1 MLGKAPLASGSR
13 MKFPG
18 SVSVLVAGSST
29 SEVEQLVADLGR
41 HFGHV
46 EGSTNSAAAE
56 ADIERHAPDV
66 VVLAFKEL
74 GQAQPYCQA
83 LSHPDQPRH
92 PHRTVLL
99 CGKEDAATAF
109 ALCKKQY
116 FDDYVV
122 YWPNPQDPLRVAMSV
137 WLACRVRVALREQ
150 GAAGADLVTHAR
162 HLRDLDRKLTTE
174 LEAGERQAAAAHDSM
189 VKLEQD
195 LSRANDEFSS
205 HLARGGTN
213 AAVEVM
219 DSEALSRDL
228 AQFKT
233 QQLELA
239 RSARDEGIKPMS
251 AWARQLRE
259 KVEPALAGTRA
270 LAAQVRQARP
280 TLLVVDEDATM
291 RGLLAPALRELGY
304 DLTVIGDGNHVLRQ
318 LAQAHPDAIL
328 LDIRTSGSDA
338 IGLTRHL
345 KTLPEV
351 AHIPIIIMSG
361 DSRRETL
368 ISSLK
373 AGAADFIAKPFTREV
388 LRTKLDRVLRRAAS
402 AAASLS

>member
-1 MLGKAPLASGSR
+1 
-13 MKFPG
+13 MKFPDP
-18 SVSVLVAGSST
+18 VCVLVAGNST
-29 SEVEQLVADLGR
+29 GDVEPLVASLRR
-41 HFGHV
+41 HFGQV
-46 EGSTNSAAAE
+46 ESSTDSEAAD
-56 ADIERHAPDV
+56 ADIGRHAPDV
-66 VVLAFKEL
+66 VVLAFQDL
-74 GQAQPYCQA
+74 GHAQPYCQA

-92 PHRTVLL
+92 PHRTILL
-99 CGKEDAATAF
+99 CRQEDAATAF

-122 YWPNPQDPLRVAMSV
+122 YWPSPQDALRVAMSV

-150 GAAGADLVTHAR
+150 GAAGADLQTHAR
-162 HLRDLDRKLTTE
+162 HLRDLDRKLTRE
-174 LEAGERQAAAAHDSM
+174 IESGERQAAAAHDTM

-195 LSRANDEFSS
+195 LSRASDEFSS
-205 HLARGGTN
+205 HLVRGGTN
-213 AAVEVM
+213 SAVEVK

-233 QQLELA
+233 QQLELT
-239 RSARDEGIKPMS
+239 RSAREQGIKPIS

-270 LAAQVRQARP
+270 LAAQVRPARP

-304 DLTVIGDGNHVLRQ
+304 DLTVIGDGKLVLRE
-318 LAQAHPDAIL
+318 LVHAHPDAIL
-328 LDIRTSGSDA
+328 LDIRSSGSNA
-338 IGLTRHL
+338 IDLTRHL
-345 KTLPEV
+345 KTLPDV

-361 DSRRETL
+361 DARRETL

-373 AGAADFIAKPFTREV
+373 AGASDFIAKPFTREV
-388 LRTKLDRVLRRAAS
+388 LRAKLDRVLQRAAAL
-402 AAASLS
+402 AAASSNQAIGN

>member
-1 MLGKAPLASGSR
+1 

-18 SVSVLVAGSST
+18 SVSVLVAGNST

-41 HFGHV
+41 HFGNV
-46 EGSTNSAAAE
+46 EGSTNSESAA

-66 VVLAFKEL
+66 VVLAFREL

-83 LSHPDQPRH
+83 LSHPDQPKH

-99 CGKEDAATAF
+99 CRKEDAATAF

-116 FDDYVV
+116 FDDFIVF
-122 YWPNPQDPLRVAMSV
+122 WPSPQDPLRIAMSV
-137 WLACRVRVALREQ
+137 WLACRAMMAVREQ
-150 GAAGADLVTHAR
+150 GLAGADLLTHAR
-162 HLRDLDRKLTTE
+162 HLRDLDRKLTHE
-174 LEAGERQAAAAHDSM
+174 LETGERQAAAAHDSM

-195 LSRANDEFSS
+195 LSRASDEFSS

-213 AAVEVM
+213 AAVEVK
-219 DSEALSRDL
+219 DAEALTRDL

-239 RSARDEGIKPMS
+239 RSARDQGVRPMS

-259 KVEPALAGTRA
+259 KVEPALASTRA

-280 TLLVVDEDATM
+280 MLLVVDEDATM

-304 DLTVIGDGNHVLRQ
+304 DLTVVGDGNQVMRE

-328 LDIRTSGSDA
+328 LDIRSSGSAA
-338 IGLTRHL
+338 ISLTRHL
-345 KTLPEV
+345 KTLSDV
-351 AHIPIIIMSG
+351 AHIPVIIMSG

-388 LRTKLDRVLRRAAS
+388 LRAKLQRVLQRAAS
-402 AAASLS
+402 IAATT

>member
-1 MLGKAPLASGSR
+1 
-13 MKFPG
+13 MKFPNP
-18 SVSVLVAGSST
+18 VSVLVAGNSSG
-29 SEVEQLVADLGR
+29 EVEQLLVDLGR

-46 EGSTNSAAAE
+46 EVSTNSDAAV

-74 GQAQPYCQA
+74 GHAQPYCQA

-99 CGKEDAATAF
+99 CRKEDAATAF

-122 YWPNPQDPLRVAMSV
+122 YWPSPQDPLRVAMSV
-137 WLACRVRVALREQ
+137 WLACRASAALRQQ
-150 GAAGADLVTHAR
+150 GAAGADLLTHAR

-174 LEAGERQAAAAHDSM
+174 IETGERQAAVAHESM

-195 LSRANDEFSS
+195 LSKASDEFSS
-205 HLARGGTN
+205 HLSRGGTN
-213 AAVEVM
+213 AAVEVK
-219 DSEALSRDL
+219 DSEALIREL

-239 RSARDEGIKPMS
+239 RSACDRGIKPIS

-304 DLTVIGDGNHVLRQ
+304 DLTVVGDGKQVLRE

-328 LDIRTSGSDA
+328 LDIRSTGADA

-345 KTLPEV
+345 KTLPDV

-361 DSRRETL
+361 DTRRETL
-368 ISSLK
+368 INSLK
-373 AGAADFIAKPFTREV
+373 AGASDFIAKPFTREV
-388 LRTKLDRVLRRAAS
+388 LRTKLDRVLRRVAS
-402 AAASLS
+402 ASS